1 MSLEVKTLFCVN
13 NSNNDAI
20 VILSRG
26 IISKTH
32 PEFNVLDYAF
42 AKSQLVR
49 SILVDTGGI
58 RDLRK

>member
-1 MSLEVKTLFCVN
+1 MSLFCVN